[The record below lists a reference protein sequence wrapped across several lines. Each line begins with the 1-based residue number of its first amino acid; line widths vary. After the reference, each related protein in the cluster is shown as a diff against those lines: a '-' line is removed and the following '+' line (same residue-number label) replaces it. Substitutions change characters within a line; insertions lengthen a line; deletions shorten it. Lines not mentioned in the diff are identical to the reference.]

1 MTNKNIKVLQVR
13 VLVRIDGAERF
24 DQFGDRVFLGFPYL
38 HRERPRIA
46 ERIREAKEDGDLSEN
61 NDYIAAKQEQAVVEG
76 RILELR
82 EVLDAA
88 VIIEPS
94 SLDPDIVHIGSK
106 VVLFDDDGDE
116 LVVEIVSPFEADPDL
131 GRVSDQSPI
140 GKAVAG
146 KRVGN
151 RIKWDAPGGHIE
163 MTIRS
168 ITI

>member
-1 MTNKNIKVLQVR
+1 MDSETALQQQVVEISQSAHVR
-13 VLVRIDGAERF
+13 LTEELDDLI
-24 DQFGDRVFLGFPYL
+24 
-38 HRERPRIA
+38 HHERPRIA

-61 NDYIAAKQEQAVVEG
+61 NDYIAAKQEQAFVEG

-94 SLDPDIVHIGSK
+94 TLDPEIVHMGSK
-106 VVLFDDDGDE
+106 VILIDDDGDE
-116 LVVEIVSPFEADPDL
+116 LAIEIVSPFEADPDL

-140 GKAVAG
+140 GKSVAG
-146 KRVGN
+146 RRAGN

-163 MTIRS
+163 MTIKAIS
-168 ITI
+168 I

>member
-1 MTNKNIKVLQVR
+1 MDSETTVQQQV
-13 VLVRIDGAERF
+13 VEISQSAHVRLTAEL
-24 DQFGDRVFLGFPYL
+24 DDLL

-61 NDYIAAKQEQAVVEG
+61 NDYIAAKQEQAFVEG

-94 SLDPDIVHIGSK
+94 TLDPDVVHIGSK
-106 VVLFDDDGDE
+106 VVLLDDDGDE
-116 LVVEIVSPFEADPDL
+116 LEVEIVSPFEADPDL

-146 KRVGN
+146 KRVGD

-163 MTIRS
+163 MTIQS
-168 ITI
+168 IAI